1 MKKQYWPWKI
11 LVQKLKGL
19 EPGPEPTPPES
30 DEKQTEGKFRFF
42 GSKLVSIK
50 ILQWNLIL
58 KYFFNP
64 IFLRSEQNEA
74 EKEESDVQV
83 QQPDSD
89 LWAGGRQMLRQ
100 YLQEVGF
107 TDTILDARSARLRAL
122 LGGAGGD
129 NEGLSLKLDIFRND
143 YKRQI
148 CRGDSALQLWSI
160 SCVKILSN

>member
-1 MKKQYWPWKI
+1 MKFNFEI
-11 LVQKLKGL
+11 
-19 EPGPEPTPPES
+19 
-30 DEKQTEGKFRFF
+30 FF
-42 GSKLVSIK
+42 
-50 ILQWNLIL
+50 QPN
-58 KYFFNP
+58 F
-64 IFLRSEQNEA
+64 FLRSEQNEA

-129 NEGLSLKLDIFRND
+129 NEGLSLKPDIFSKD
-143 YKRQI
+143 YKLQN

-160 SCVKILSN
+160 CCVKILSN